1 MRHDPAPRPWY
12 QRKRFWL
19 PPVVLLALLLFV
31 FVGLQPVVRWQAR
44 KRLAVFEPQLKISFQ
59 DARLSLRHFT
69 LVLTGLKAVKQP
81 AGSESLPYV
90 TVERLEVGIYAKELL
105 HGHLVARAEL
115 EHPRLNLI
123 AAHRKQDRQLEPGI
137 PDLSSKLEKLLP
149 LKVDRVEV
157 RRAAVLFTDKSKPDF
172 PKIWLHDVDL
182 TLENFATRAAL
193 ARGEPTTLALS
204 GTLQDSGQLSVFLNA
219 DPLAKGLS
227 FAGRMQLRDFQLKE
241 LGKTMASESGVT
253 VSKGTL
259 DLFAEFDCRAGKL
272 KGGVKPVL
280 KGVEV
285 EQGKPGVGNALKAVV
300 ADQALEL
307 LSNRVEGE
315 EAVATVVPIRGDLTS
330 PDVQLWPS
338 IIGVLRN
345 AFVVGV
351 SESYAHLPPP
361 EAGKK
366 EGPVKQL
373 IRGLDKRDTPKAQPE
388 GGKK

>member
-1 MRHDPAPRPWY
+1 MRRDPALRPWY
-12 QRKRFWL
+12 RQKKFWL
-19 PPVVLLALLLFV
+19 PPVILLALWLLV
-31 FVGLQPVVRWQAR
+31 FIGLQPVVRWQTR
-44 KRLAVFEPQLKISFQ
+44 KRLAVFEPQMKITFQ
-59 DARLSLRHFT
+59 DAKLSPLHFT
-69 LVLTGLKAVKQP
+69 YVLTGLKVVKQP

-90 TVERLEVGIYAKELL
+90 TIERLELGVYAKELL

-123 AAHRKQDRQLEPGI
+123 AAHRKEERQLDPEI
-137 PDLSSKLEKLLP
+137 PDLSGKLERLIP

-157 RRAAVLFTDKSKPDF
+157 REAAVLFTDKSKPDF

-204 GTLQDSGQLSVFLNA
+204 GTLQDTGQLSVFLNA
-219 DPLAKGLS
+219 DPLAKGLT
-227 FAGRMQLRDFQLKE
+227 FAGRMQLLGFELKE

-253 VSKGTL
+253 VSKGTV
-259 DLFAEFDCRAGKL
+259 DVFAEFDCRAGKL
-272 KGGVKPVL
+272 EGGVKPVL
-280 KGVEV
+280 KDVEV
-285 EQGKPGVGNALKAVV
+285 AQGKPGVGNALKAVV
-300 ADQALEL
+300 ADQALDL
-307 LSNRVEGE
+307 LSDGARD
-315 EAVATVVPIRGDLTS
+315 AVGTVVPIRGDLS
-330 PDVQLWPS
+330 NPDVQLWPS
-338 IIGVLRN
+338 VIGVLRN

-351 SESYAHLPPP
+351 SESFAHLPPP

-373 IRGLDKRDTPKAQPE
+373 IEGLDKRDTPKAQPE